1 MNSATRGNYNGGVYS
16 LIAATSKAL
25 KKTVTKMSNGSKPKH
40 PKPIL
45 EITEKLCVAHDQ
57 ETTVNVMKE
66 FIRVYG

>member
-1 MNSATRGNYNGGVYS
+1 MNEATNDIYNGGVYS

-25 KKTVTKMSNGSKPKH
+25 KKSVSKPKH

-45 EITEKLCVAHDQ
+45 EIADKLCHAHDQ
-57 ETTVNVMKE
+57 ETTVNVMKD

>member
-1 MNSATRGNYNGGVYS
+1 MNKATNDIYNGGVYS

-25 KKTVTKMSNGSKPKH
+25 KRSVMKTRDGSKPKH

-45 EITEKLCVAHDQ
+45 EITDKLRHAHDQ
-57 ETTVNVMKE
+57 ETTVKVMKD